1 MQNSLFD
8 SSSRKR
14 KTIEI
19 ISVGLFFF
27 SLVSIG
33 IYSYFKYLKPT
44 TKEEV
49 EKKPVLVNKL
59 TDSEEEPKEEEKI
72 SSWMVDIKGEILL
85 PGTYEVNEEM
95 RITDV
100 IALAGGLTEQ
110 ADTSLLNL
118 SKKVEDQMV
127 IVIYSK
133 EEVEH
138 IEDTYAKEKELST
151 LCEKPISN
159 DACITEDEKSSTDQE
174 NQSSNSTKVNIN
186 KASKEELM
194 TLPGIGE
201 AKANAIITYREEKSF
216 ETVEDLLQVEGIGEK
231 LLEDIREQIT
241 LF

>member
-19 ISVGLFFF
+19 ISIGLFLF
-27 SLVSIG
+27 SLISIG

-59 TDSEEEPKEEEKI
+59 TDSEEETKEEEKI

-85 PGTYEVNEEM
+85 PGTYEVTEEM

-133 EEVEH
+133 EEVEN

-151 LCEKPISN
+151 LCEKPIPN

-174 NQSSNSTKVNIN
+174 NSSSNSTKVNIN

-201 AKANAIITYREEKSF
+201 AKANAIITYREGKSF
-216 ETVEDLLQVEGIGEK
+216 ETVEELLQVEGIGEK